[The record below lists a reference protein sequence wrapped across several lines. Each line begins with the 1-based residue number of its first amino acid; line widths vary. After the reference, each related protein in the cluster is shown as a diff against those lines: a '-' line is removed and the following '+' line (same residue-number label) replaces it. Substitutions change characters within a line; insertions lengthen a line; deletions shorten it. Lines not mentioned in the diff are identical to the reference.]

1 MSLSTGMAASVMP
14 TEGVERQKAA
24 AMEEFLVRHPLA
36 AGADAGAARLVSA
49 NGDEVEVPAQMFD
62 VLRQISAMLARGDG
76 VAISAVSRELT
87 TTEAAKLL
95 GMSRP
100 TLVRLLENGA
110 VASHRVGSHRRLFL
124 RDVLAFRQRQ
134 MDERR
139 KSYEALMWESDA
151 LGFTDD
157 V

>member
-14 TEGVERQKAA
+14 TEGAERQKAA

-36 AGADAGAARLVSA
+36 AEGGVARLVSA
-49 NGDEVEVPAQMFD
+49 DGEEVEVPAQMFD
-62 VLRQISAMLARGDG
+62 VLHQISAMLARGDG
-76 VAISAVSRELT
+76 VAISAISRELT

-100 TLVRLLENGA
+100 TLVRLLESGA
-110 VASHRVGSHRRLFL
+110 LASHRVGSHRRLFL

-134 MDERR
+134 MEERR

>member
-1 MSLSTGMAASVMP
+1 MSLSAGMAASVMP
-14 TEGVERQKAA
+14 TEGAERRKAA
-24 AMEEFLVRHPLA
+24 AVEEFLVRHPPA
-36 AGADAGAARLVSA
+36 TAGGVARLVSSD
-49 NGDEVEVPAQMFD
+49 GEEVEVPAQMFA
-62 VLRQISAMLARGDG
+62 VLHQISAMLARGDG
-76 VAISAVSRELT
+76 VAISAISRELT

-100 TLVRLLENGA
+100 TLVRLLESGA
-110 VASHRVGSHRRLFL
+110 LASHRVGSHRRLFL

-134 MDERR
+134 MEERR

-157 V
+157 